1 MSPDPRSDPR
11 ISTLRT
17 CINKAFSAFAAAR
30 SHSGLAPSTVRTY
43 RHEVRYFVRWLE
55 ERTATRITRYP
66 SSHSLASSHPALGL
80 FRAAP
85 LLLLEIMVDF
95 VALRGLPSA
104 HFGKELHRAE
114 LVWEV
119 RSCRSSRRRTAPAG
133 RRSLLQWRFS
143 ESPPG
148 Y

>member
-1 MSPDPRSDPR
+1 M
-11 ISTLRT
+11 
-17 CINKAFSAFAAAR
+17 

-55 ERTATRITRYP
+55 ERTATPITRYP

-80 FRAAP
+80 FHAGP

-114 LVWEV
+114 LVGEFDLAALRV
-119 RSCRSSRRRTAPAG
+119 VGLRQPVIDG
-133 RRSLLQWRFS
+133 HFS
-143 ESPPG
+143 DG
-148 Y
+148 GFQNLHQVLNRLIAKNR